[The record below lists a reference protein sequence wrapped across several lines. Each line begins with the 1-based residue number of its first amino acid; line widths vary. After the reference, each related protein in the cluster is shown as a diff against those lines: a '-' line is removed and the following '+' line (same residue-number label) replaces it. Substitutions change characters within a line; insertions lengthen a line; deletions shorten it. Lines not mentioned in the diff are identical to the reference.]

1 MSVWLEIVLC
11 PIQDFAPV
19 VFRQMNNVIL
29 SDTLY
34 QLLLNFA
41 CVPVATWVLP
51 VDWLYIHHIAE
62 LWLKCPQERPS
73 CALCQA
79 MTSTAP
85 HKPLK
90 VMFLSTTQWMPYPVW
105 KHCYTVL
112 FCNHQTTK
120 GINTFWKNGVHPSSI
135 VWEIWRINTRA

>member
-1 MSVWLEIVLC
+1 MSVWLETCV
-11 PIQDFAPV
+11 QY
-19 VFRQMNNVIL
+19 RIL
-29 SDTLY
+29 HLWFSDKWIMSSFQTRY
-34 QLLLNFA
+34 INFCLILP

-51 VDWLYIHHIAE
+51 VDWLYIHHIVE
-62 LWLKCPQERPS
+62 LWLKCPQELPS

-79 MTSTAP
+79 MTSTAQ

-120 GINTFWKNGVHPSSI
+120 GMNTFWKNGVHPSSI